1 MNNQIAEAMLRYK
14 THVSDMKENYCREL
28 SMRYMEMKISPPTL
42 LLQSVSAVHFGNDLL
57 LSFNIQLSACTQLIV

>member
-1 MNNQIAEAMLRYK
+1 MNNQIAKAMLRYK

-42 LLQSVSAVHFGNDLL
+42 LL
-57 LSFNIQLSACTQLIV
+57 